1 MNLTTTQRESLK
13 PFASEAYSFYVEIA
27 AIKENIKDIVEA
39 AAEKTGID
47 KKLVSKHFAT
57 KYKGNLEEL
66 RDEVDALE
74 FLAEQQVFLAE

>member
-1 MNLTTTQRESLK
+1 MNLNSEQRTSLK
-13 PFASEAYSFYVEIA
+13 PFASEAYGLYAEIT

-39 AAEKTGID
+39 AAEKTGIE
-47 KKLVSKHFAT
+47 KKLVAKHFAT

-74 FLAEQQVFLAE
+74 FLAEE

>member
-1 MNLTTTQRESLK
+1 MNLTSEQRDSLK
-13 PFASEAYSFYVEIA
+13 PFAVEAYDYYGEIA
-27 AIKENIKDIVEA
+27 GIKENIKDLVEA

-47 KKLVSKHFAT
+47 KKLVGKHFAT

-74 FLAEQQVFLAE
+74 FLAED